1 MRVGGFHLTYCSNIH
16 AGESW
21 TEVRTALGGV
31 LPQVRAELGVSG
43 PLAIGLRLSAV
54 AGEALAHPSALVEF
68 QQFLAT
74 NQHYVFTINGF
85 PYGAFHGQ
93 RVKERVYLPDWRDA
107 RRVAYSNQ
115 LASIL
120 AALLPEEIPAGS
132 VSTVPGAFKAHL
144 SGPADVEAVARG
156 IREHARHLRDLR
168 DRTGRVIRLA
178 LEPEPAC
185 LLETVD
191 ETCDFFDRYLG
202 DAGVRDY
209 VGVCVDTCHLA
220 VAYEDP
226 ADVLNRFVD
235 AGITIAK
242 VQISSALEVPGDGA
256 ADAIDALRAFAD
268 DTYLH
273 QVVTRSVGDLTRF
286 ADLPDALVHAD
297 ARARDEWRV
306 HFHVP
311 LFLERLGALRTTQPF
326 VQAFI
331 RALRARPVC
340 DQLEVETYTWDVL
353 PEEHRGV
360 DVATAIARELAW
372 VREQLA

>member
-21 TEVRTALGGV
+21 PDVRTALGQV
-31 LPQVRAELGVSG
+31 LPQVREHLGVSG
-43 PLAIGLRLSAV
+43 PFAIGLRLSAA
-54 AGEALAHPSALVEF
+54 AGSALAAPSALAEF
-68 QQFLAT
+68 QQFLAAS
-74 NQHYVFTINGF
+74 QHYVFTINGF

-93 RVKERVYLPDWRDA
+93 RVKEQVYLPDWRDP
-107 RRVAYSNQ
+107 RRVTYSNQ
-115 LASIL
+115 LADIL
-120 AALLPEEIPAGS
+120 AALLPEDLPSGS

-156 IREHARHLRDLR
+156 IREHARYLRDLR
-168 DRTGRVIRLA
+168 DRTGRTIRLA

-185 LLETVD
+185 LLETVA

-202 DAGVRDY
+202 DRDVREH
-209 VGVCVDTCHLA
+209 VGVCVDTCHMA
-220 VAYEDP
+220 VEYEDP
-226 ADVLNRFVD
+226 ADVISRLGD

-242 VQISSALEVPGDGA
+242 VQISSALDVAG
-256 ADAIDALRAFAD
+256 ADAIAALSAFAD

-273 QVVTRSVGDLTRF
+273 QVVTRATEALSRF
-286 ADLPDALVHAD
+286 PDLPDALAHAE
-297 ARARDEWRV
+297 ARGRDEWRV

-311 LFLERLGALRTTQPF
+311 LFLERLGILRTTQPF
-326 VQAFI
+326 VEAFL
-331 RALRARPVC
+331 RALRAAPVC

-353 PEEHRGV
+353 PEAHRRV

>member
-16 AGESW
+16 AGENW
-21 TEVRTALGGV
+21 PDVRSALATV
-31 LPQVRAELGVSG
+31 LPQVRARMGVDG
-43 PLAIGLRLSAV
+43 PFAIGLRLSAD
-54 AGEALAHPSALVEF
+54 AGAALAHPSALAEF
-68 QQFLAT
+68 QQFLAAH
-74 NQHYVFTINGF
+74 QHYVFTINGF

-93 RVKERVYLPDWRDA
+93 RVKEQVYLPDWRDS

-120 AALLPEEIPAGS
+120 AALLPDDVPSGS

-144 SGPADVEAVARG
+144 SGAADVEAVAAG
-156 IREHARHLRDLR
+156 IREHARYLRTLR
-168 DRTGRVIRLA
+168 ERTGRVIRLA

-185 LLETVD
+185 LLETVE
-191 ETCDFFDRYLG
+191 ETIEFFDRYLG
-202 DAGVRDY
+202 DRDVREH
-209 VGVCVDTCHLA
+209 VGVCVDTCHMA
-220 VAYEDP
+220 VEYEE
-226 ADVLNRFVD
+226 AAAVIERFD
-235 AGITIAK
+235 EAGISIPK
-242 VQISSALEVPGDGA
+242 VQISSALDVAGPEAIA
-256 ADAIDALRAFAD
+256 ALSAFAE

-273 QVVTRSVGDLTRF
+273 QVVMRASQQLSRF
-286 ADLPDALVHAD
+286 VDLPEALAQAGDRV
-297 ARARDEWRV
+297 RDEWRV

-326 VQAFI
+326 VQAFL

-353 PEEHRGV
+353 PDEHRRV